1 MNPKVLSIYQ
11 NAKIFLSE
19 EELRELR
26 TAIDKDLGKSIA
38 VSKKKKKLDP
48 VAQWGEELN
57 NILLTTYF
65 NRKRKKPV

>member
-26 TAIDKDLGKSIA
+26 TAIDKDLGKSITT
-38 VSKKKKKLDP
+38 SKKKKKLDP

-65 NRKRKKPV
+65 NKKRKKPV

>member
-65 NRKRKKPV
+65 NKKRKKPV